1 MRRDAC
7 RKWKQCILPPGQAE
21 AQVPQPV
28 HPSDQQHRAGA
39 HRFTE
44 GDVGGTGGDWAGG
57 EHENNTQISRVL
69 ICFCPAECCQ
79 HEHKPGYPCQIAKLY
94 RIE

>member
-44 GDVGGTGGDWAGG
+44 GDVGGTGVDWAGESLRTSG
-57 EHENNTQISRVL
+57 AFVQLNVVTITREIFSYLNTRQDNCMI
-69 ICFCPAECCQ
+69 AEMV
-79 HEHKPGYPCQIAKLY
+79 
-94 RIE
+94 